1 MLVVSHALRITTIQ
15 TMYSSSGKPFWGE
28 ATSYL
33 NFCEEDYIVT
43 RYVAEFIN
51 TLSSLAFVVYGVY
64 GLSSPG
70 RDGQTR
76 ARLLSYSGLIG
87 VGICSA
93 SYHMT
98 LKYHTQMSDELSMH
112 LLTTPMVYRLLTFQ
126 SSPQRAKFVAV
137 LLTLIFTVVMIT
149 HMVMDEFLL
158 HATTFGLAVYLIAT
172 RTLRLISQQVPDE
185 RVRKNLRNIA
195 LFGCFNFAFGYFVW
209 LLDGWLCSLLTS
221 MKHSAGFP
229 LAFFLELHG
238 WWHIFTCIGGYVGVA
253 LVDTITSGHVREDPI
268 RNLAWPVPFAARL
281 LAGANAEPKQQLKQE

>member
-1 MLVVSHALRITTIQ
+1 MQSRHFSLA
-15 TMYSSSGKPFWGE
+15 KPFWGD

-33 NFCEEDYIVT
+33 KYPIVKSQDYVIT

-51 TLSSLAFVVYGVY
+51 TLSSLAFAAYGVY
-64 GLSSPG
+64 GLSKPG
-70 RDGQTR
+70 HNGQTC

-112 LLTTPMVYRLLTFQ
+112 LLTTPMVYRLLTFK
-126 SSPQRAKFVAV
+126 SSPRRTKIIAV
-137 LLTLIFTVVMIT
+137 LLTILFTAVMIT

-172 RTLRLISQQVPDE
+172 RTLKLISQQVPDE
-185 RVRKNLRNIA
+185 RIMKNLRNIA
-195 LFGCFNFAFGYFVW
+195 LFGCFNFAFGYFLW

-221 MKHSAGFP
+221 MKHSAGLP

-238 WWHIFTCIGGYVGVA
+238 WWHIFICIGGYVGVA
-253 LVDTITSGHVREDPI
+253 LVDAITSGKVHEDPI
-268 RNLAWPVPFAARL
+268 QHLAWPVPFAARL
-281 LAGANAEPKQQLKQE
+281 LAGVNASAKQE

>member
-1 MLVVSHALRITTIQ
+1 MP
-15 TMYSSSGKPFWGE
+15 SSLDKPFWGE

-33 NFCEEDYIVT
+33 KYDYIIT

-51 TLSSLAFVVYGVY
+51 TLSSLAFVAYGLY
-64 GLSSPG
+64 GLSRPSHN
-70 RDGQTR
+70 GQTR

-112 LLTTPMVYRLLTFQ
+112 FLTTPMVYRLLTFK
-126 SSPQRAKFVAV
+126 SSPQRTKLVAV
-137 LLTLIFTVVMIT
+137 LLTILFTVVMVT
-149 HMVMDEFLL
+149 HMVMNEFLL

-172 RTLRLISQQVPDE
+172 RTLKLISLQVPDD
-185 RVRKNLRNIA
+185 RIRKNLRNIA

-221 MKHSAGFP
+221 MKHSAGLP

-253 LVDTITSGHVREDPI
+253 LVDAITSGVVREDPI
-268 RNLAWPVPFAARL
+268 HHLAWPVPSAARL
-281 LAGANAEPKQQLKQE
+281 LSGANASPKQE

>member
-1 MLVVSHALRITTIQ
+1 MH
-15 TMYSSSGKPFWGE
+15 SSLANPFWGE

-33 NFCEEDYIVT
+33 KYDYVVT

-51 TLSSLAFVVYGVY
+51 TLSSLAFVAYGIY
-64 GLSSPG
+64 GLSRPG
-70 RDGQTR
+70 RNGQTS

-112 LLTTPMVYRLLTFQ
+112 LLTTPMVYRLLTFK
-126 SSPQRAKFVAV
+126 SSPQRTKVVAV
-137 LLTLIFTVVMIT
+137 LLTILFTVVMVT

-158 HATTFGLAVYLIAT
+158 HATTFGLAVYVIAT
-172 RTLRLISQQVPDE
+172 RTLKLISQQVPDQ
-185 RVRKNLRNIA
+185 RIRKNLRNIA

-221 MKHSAGFP
+221 MKHSAGLP
-229 LAFFLELHG
+229 LAFLLELHG

-253 LVDTITSGHVREDPI
+253 LVDAITSGEVREDPTHQ
-268 RNLAWPVPFAARL
+268 LAWPVPAAARL
-281 LAGANAEPKQQLKQE
+281 LTGANATPKEE